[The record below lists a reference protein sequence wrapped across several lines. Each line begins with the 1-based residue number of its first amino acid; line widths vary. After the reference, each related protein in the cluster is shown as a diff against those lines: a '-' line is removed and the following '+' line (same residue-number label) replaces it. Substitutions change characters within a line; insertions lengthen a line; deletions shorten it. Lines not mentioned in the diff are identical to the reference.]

1 MLYNLKDVC
10 SLKSL
15 IDKYDLKTSV
25 SCILE
30 FCLLCFSSTLVL
42 DKKLVHV
49 VYSKLDRDVL
59 VIAMP
64 AEKYVYT
71 EWPKIK
77 SLNLI
82 CKHEICTIGI
92 LMPFYQGGS

>member
-15 IDKYDLKTSV
+15 DKYDFKTSV

-71 EWPKIK
+71 ERPKIK
-77 SLNLI
+77 SLNF
-82 CKHEICTIGI
+82 CKHEI
-92 LMPFYQGGS
+92 LHYWHLDAFYQRGS